1 MNVQE
6 LEKRR
11 EELRNALKGDFMHDL
26 SLREEIHKITMLL
39 EGVKPNDGSC
49 DIDCLNCGS

>member
-1 MNVQE
+1 MNIQE

-11 EELRNALKGDFMHDL
+11 EDLRNSLKGDFMHDL
-26 SLREEIHKITMLL
+26 SLREEIHKLTMLI

-49 DIDCLNCGS
+49 DLDCDSCGA

>member
-11 EELRNALKGDFMHDL
+11 EELRNALKGDFIHDL

-39 EGVKPNDGSC
+39 EGTKPNDGSC